1 VNGKRDLG
9 KSETVIVHLSTNY
22 LRTTI
27 HLDFVMGEIYK
38 LGYSKE

>member
-9 KSETVIVHLSTNY
+9 KSETVIVHVGTND

-27 HLDFVMGEIYK
+27 NLYFVMEIYG